1 MKNNSVFIIHS
12 GKPVLYED
20 FKVIAQKQ
28 AGYIKAQNPQKVV
41 LSGDDSY
48 ILLVNLFACM
58 YLNIPV
64 QLIPDKTKLKYA
76 EGLYIDNLYEGNQI
90 AEDNLQNDFLI
101 EFLTSGS
108 TSEPKIVKKTLA
120 NIFAEAKVISKTFDF
135 SDIHEFE
142 TTASL
147 THLYGFTF
155 CFAVP

>member
-64 QLIPDKTKLKYA
+64 QLIQDKSKLEYS
-76 EGLYIDNLYEGNQI
+76 EGVYIDNIFE
-90 AEDNLQNDFLI
+90 AEPISEQSVSEDFLI

-108 TSEPKIVKKTLA
+108 TSEPKVIKKVLR
-120 NIFAEAKVISKTFDF
+120 NILQEAQTISETFDF
-135 SDIHEFE
+135 SAIQEFNI
-142 TTASL
+142 TAPVS
-147 THLYGFTF
+147 
-155 CFAVP
+155 VEP